1 MIRRP
6 PRSTLFPYTT
16 LFRSREETRIVVLQW
31 DGAKLGIVVDA
42 VTEVLQL
49 LATEV
54 TAPPTIVKGLAAEYI
69 TGLIVKDGRT
79 IIVLNT
85 GRLLNSQEKLALETA
100 VQPTGPEQTKA

>member
-85 GRLLNSQEKLALETA
+85 GRLLNSQEKLALEAA
-100 VQPTGPEQTKA
+100 VQPTVKEQTQA